1 MDARSAAR
9 RLLSVAAVIGSVVG
23 VQVSGSAPTA
33 GADPGVAAPPPAP
46 VEVTGV
52 RVYSSSSPGGFN
64 STSTRSATASC
75 PQGQRV
81 LGGGAYVMAR
91 NGGSTYGNVLLQALM
106 PGTSSYFAQAVEKR
120 SFGGYS
126 GDWALSA
133 YAICA
138 PVPASLDVEVV
149 SRTSYNSV
157 KCTSTY
163 SCVNDISAPCP
174 AGKRIIGTGGILA
187 GNAFN
192 SGGVSFQQIR
202 PNQQGAYSF
211 VQGVLE
217 GGLAGTT
224 FTVTAFAVCAYPIQG
239 WHVVIDGTDYSN
251 ARLQIAS
258 VECPEGEQIIGGGLT
273 KGDGLG
279 YARVETMW
287 PLGSPFQKL
296 YVKGG
301 IPDPYG
307 TYDWNL
313 AAWAV
318 CVDL

>member
-1 MDARSAAR
+1 MNARSAAK
-9 RLLSVAAVIGSVVG
+9 RLLWVAAAIGSVVG
-23 VQVSGSAPTA
+23 AQVADSAA
-33 GADPGVAAPPPAP
+33 AAAVAAPSVAAPAS
-46 VEVTGV
+46 VELTGV
-52 RVYSSSSPGGFN
+52 RVYSSVSVGGLN
-64 STSTRSATASC
+64 STSTRTATARC

-81 LGGGAYVMAR
+81 LGGGAKVLSP
-91 NGGSTYGNVLLQALM
+91 NGGSAYGNALLQALI
-106 PGTSSYFAQAVEKR
+106 PGPSTYFAQAVEKR
-120 SFGGYS
+120 NGYS

-133 YAICA
+133 YAVCA
-138 PVPASLDVEVV
+138 PVPASLGVEIV
-149 SRTSYNSV
+149 SRNSDD
-157 KCTSTY
+157 SLEFIPPFEY
-163 SCVNDISAPCP
+163 VNDVAAPCP
-174 AGKRIIGTGGILA
+174 AGKRIIGTGGIL
-187 GNAFN
+187 GGVT
-192 SGGVSFQQIR
+192 GGVSFQQIR

-217 GGLAGTT
+217 AGLGGTR
-224 FTVTAFAVCAYPIQG
+224 FTVTAYAICAYPIQG
-239 WHVVIDGTDYSN
+239 WHVVIDGTDYNN
-251 ARLQIAS
+251 ARLQVTS

-273 KGDGLG
+273 KGDGMG

-296 YVKGG
+296 SVIGG